1 MFGETERL
9 KNILKLLLRMKV
21 ILLKNVNLLQIKY
34 WQEERKKKENKNWI
48 VVRMKIIDSHS

>member
-34 WQEERKKKENKNWI
+34 WQEERKKKQNRNWI